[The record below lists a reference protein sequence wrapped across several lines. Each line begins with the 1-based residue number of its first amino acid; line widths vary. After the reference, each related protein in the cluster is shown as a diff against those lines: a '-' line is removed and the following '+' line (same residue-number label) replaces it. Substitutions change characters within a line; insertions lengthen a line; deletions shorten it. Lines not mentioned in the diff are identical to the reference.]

1 MTYDICMML
10 CIFISLGLICDN
22 LVIVYLKWCALRAFL
37 LLTVSV
43 SAIKLVASRG
53 CVGEEVVNCEAQAQG
68 ELE

>member
-10 CIFISLGLICDN
+10 CIFISLGLICYCLFEMVRSEGL
-22 LVIVYLKWCALRAFL
+22 LVVDGFG
-37 LLTVSV
+37 V